1 MSSHSLNGGCHCGGL
16 RIELD
21 LPRAPASYAPR
32 ACDCDFCRKHGAAY
46 LSDPEGRLRIRAR
59 PEALGRYR
67 QGSGRAEF
75 LFCRNCAV
83 LVGVAYEEQGRLYA
97 TVNSRVVEGDAPFAE
112 QRSVS
117 PQTLSADE
125 KVARWKEVWFS
136 EVRID
141 SDASA

>member
-1 MSSHSLNGGCHCGGL
+1 MSSHSLKGGCHCGGL

-21 LPRAPASYAPR
+21 LPRPPGSYAPR

-46 LSDPEGRLRIRAR
+46 LSDPGGRLRIHARA
-59 PEALGRYR
+59 EALGRYR

-75 LFCRNCAV
+75 LYCKDCAV
-83 LVGVAYEEQGRLYA
+83 LVGVAYEEDGQMYA

-112 QRSVS
+112 ARSVS
-117 PQTLSADE
+117 PQTLSADQ

-136 EVRID
+136 DVELHID
-141 SDASA
+141 G